1 MIPVQ
6 YFVSTAERGGVQLEQ
21 NSGAVYQ
28 GEQSWEVN
36 TDIPSLSYASRPTLT
51 IHTKQI
57 MSLVVSDRKDELSKP
72 PPKKKWLQNY
82 IEEDTVTS
90 PIGSNLRNETHK
102 FVQLL
107 EPQSNEGLKQ
117 FKAADTPTKLTLS
130 QDVIGGV
137 VQGVIDQFQNFF
149 ENDLLGNHED
159 GPQTGAP
166 KSSDNEMVAEKKED
180 PLEPPKLLQKDIQPV
195 VQSVISQFLNGS
207 LSDSG
212 FRRSRKRS
220 HKHINC
226 RHKDKSGA
234 SSYNSSEGPQRRSSS
249 VIQLRN
255 KNIHFNGQSHIK
267 VRKIETLMR
276 TNLEGNEEALNLS
289 CPKKVTFAAE
299 DKCYSVDSISSFQ
312 NSKSGEEN
320 ILKSHSSWGKDER
333 KMKLLAANPS
343 VRPASTPVIFYSRTR
358 EASPCID
365 QPLNLVSLSPPLLQ
379 EKDQKTHKF
388 SSLPA
393 TRQSSP
399 METFIETQAR
409 KEGFTSIDNHG
420 LKLVCKG
427 VTPYP
432 VIKPKPLNLTS
443 AQTGRKMFTSGFSSK
458 TRQSPESQ
466 LVGESREE
474 IKRSA
479 SNTREVH
486 NRLEKNR
493 RAHLKACFDELAGE
507 CDLDPRKASNLMVI
521 RSAYKCIMAL
531 RRQEREQEKNLAA
544 LVQEKIKRQ
553 SQLNELKREFP
564 GFGQDSDSD

>member
-1 MIPVQ
+1 
-6 YFVSTAERGGVQLEQ
+6 
-21 NSGAVYQ
+21 
-28 GEQSWEVN
+28 
-36 TDIPSLSYASRPTLT
+36 
-51 IHTKQI
+51 

-82 IEEDTVTS
+82 IEEDTVTC

-149 ENDLLGNHED
+149 ENDLLGNNEEGSD
-159 GPQTGAP
+159 SGATTP
-166 KSSDNEMVAEKKED
+166 SDNAIED
-180 PLEPPKLLQKDIQPV
+180 QQPAQPPKLLQKDIQPV

-226 RHKDKSGA
+226 RHKDKSGVA
-234 SSYNSSEGPQRRSSS
+234 SYNSGEGLQRRSSS
-249 VIQLRN
+249 VIQLR
-255 KNIHFNGQSHIK
+255 KQCHEFNSQSHIK

-276 TNLEGNEEALNLS
+276 ANFQENEEALNLS

-299 DKCYSVDSISSFQ
+299 DKCYSIDSIKSFQ
-312 NSKSGEEN
+312 YSKSCEVPDN
-320 ILKSHSSWGKDER
+320 ILKSPAKWQTEER
-333 KMKLLAANPS
+333 KMQMFPANS
-343 VRPASTPVIFYSRTR
+343 KVKPASTPVIFYNRSR

-365 QPLNLVSLSPPLLQ
+365 QPLNLVSITPPLLT
-379 EKDQKTHKF
+379 DKF
-388 SSLPA
+388 H
-393 TRQSSP
+393 RQSSP
-399 METFIETQAR
+399 VETVSESQAR
-409 KEGFTSIDNHG
+409 AAGFTSIDNHG
-420 LKLVCKG
+420 RKVVC
-427 VTPYP
+427 TPVNHYP

-443 AQTGRKMFTSGFSSK
+443 TTSARKVFSNLFSSK
-458 TRQSPESQ
+458 PGLGLSAGGQAET
-466 LVGESREE
+466 REE
-474 IKRSA
+474 IKRTSSNTREEIKRTSSNTREEIKRTS

-493 RAHLKACFDELAGE
+493 RAHLKACFDELASC

-531 RRQEREQEKNLAA
+531 RRQEREQERNLAA